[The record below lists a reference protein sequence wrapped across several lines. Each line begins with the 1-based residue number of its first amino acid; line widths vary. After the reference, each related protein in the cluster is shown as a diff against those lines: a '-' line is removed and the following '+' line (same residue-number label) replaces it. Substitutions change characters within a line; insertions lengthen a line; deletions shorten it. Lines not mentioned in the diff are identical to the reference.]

1 MTLMVTSLMEF
12 FKKNLV
18 IWKIKRIVC
27 LFNSAFLNVLNKHAP
42 FKMKML
48 DITVKVLLK
57 KVPRKQLRKRSL
69 LKNLSNLNKSHENA
83 RKYKI

>member
-1 MTLMVTSLMEF
+1 MTLMVTSLTEF
-12 FKKNLV
+12 FKKNLD

-57 KVPRKQLRKRSL
+57 KVPGKQLRKDFY
-69 LKNLSNLNKSHENA
+69 LKIYL
-83 RKYKI
+83 I

>member
-12 FKKNLV
+12 SKKNLV
-18 IWKIKRIVC
+18 IWKIERIVC

-42 FKMKML
+42 VKMKML

-57 KVPRKQLRKRSL
+57 KVPGKQLRKDL
-69 LKNLSNLNKSHENA
+69 YLKIYL
-83 RKYKI
+83 I